1 MTPCTQAISN
11 RVSLAMAGLVA
22 MGAAAPAESIQ
33 VVTASGAAVTLYGVA
48 QLDASWENHR
58 AGPAP
63 GNLAYWAETGRAS
76 QSGEWNFTGSN
87 TKLGLNISGP
97 DSGKPYKLAGKVE
110 LDFSGAAGTENTPVP
125 RLRLGY
131 GTFAIP
137 GIGLSVLAGQNW
149 DVIAPLNAPT
159 INTGALWFG
168 GNFGYRRP
176 QVRVTETVALPSN
189 GKMEI
194 AAAVARSIGVASP
207 FVATSSDGGH
217 DADIPVFQGRA
228 AVSFPLW
235 VERQSA
241 TLGVSGHFGQEDVL
255 LDTNNSGANYKT
267 LDSWS
272 ANLDLELP
280 LAGFVSLVGEGF
292 YGANLDAYQGGINQ
306 GITKMGTSVVSVEG
320 WGGWA
325 ALKFKIGPTLNVNA
339 GLGVDSVHASTINN
353 GGKTRNVNA
362 FVNTSYF
369 LAPNSR
375 VGIELER
382 IETDYKAGTCERLWR
397 SQAVYAYTF

>member
-1 MTPCTQAISN
+1 MTPCTLAISK
-11 RVSLAMAGLVA
+11 RISLAMAGLVA
-22 MGAAAPAESIQ
+22 MGAATQAEPIQ
-33 VVTASGAAVTLYGVA
+33 VVTKSGAAVTLYGVA

-58 AGPAP
+58 AGPSP
-63 GNLAYWAETGRAS
+63 GNLVYWAETGRAS
-76 QSGEWNFTGSN
+76 QSGEWNITGIN

-97 DSGKPYKLAGKVE
+97 DSGKPYKLDGKVE
-110 LDFSGAAGTENTPVP
+110 FDFSGAAGTENTPVP

-131 GTFAIP
+131 GTFTLP
-137 GIGLSVLAGQNW
+137 GIGLSILAGQNW

-176 QVRVTETVALPSN
+176 QLRVTETVALPSN
-189 GKMEI
+189 GKIEI

-207 FVATSSDGGH
+207 FVPTSSDGGH

-228 AVSFPLW
+228 AASWPLW
-235 VERQSA
+235 VEKQNA

-255 LDTNNSGANYKT
+255 LDTAAGANYKT

-272 ANLDLELP
+272 ANVDLELP
-280 LAGFVSLVGEGF
+280 LADFVSLVGEGF

-306 GITKMGTSVVSVEG
+306 GITKIGTTVVNVEG

-325 ALKFKIGPTLNVNA
+325 ALRLKIGPTLNLNA

-382 IETDYKAGTCERLWR
+382 IETDYKAGASERLWR

>member
-1 MTPCTQAISN
+1 MTPRIQSNSN
-11 RVSLAMAGLVA
+11 RIGSAAALLVA
-22 MGAAAPAESIQ
+22 LASPAWTEPVQ
-33 VVTASGAAVTLYGVA
+33 VVTTSGAAVTLYGIA

-63 GNLAYWAETGRAS
+63 GNLAYWAETGAAS
-76 QSGEWNFTGSN
+76 RSGEWNITGSN
-87 TKLGLNISGP
+87 TKLGLVVLGP
-97 DSGKPYKLAGKVE
+97 DSGKPYRIGGKVE
-110 LDFSGAAGTENTPVP
+110 IDFSGSAGTENTPVP

-131 GTFAIP
+131 GTFALP
-137 GIGLSVLAGQNW
+137 GIGLTFLAGQYW

-176 QVRVTETVALPSN
+176 QFRVTETVALPAE
-189 GKMEI
+189 GKIEI
-194 AAAVARSIGVASP
+194 STSVSRSIGVASP
-207 FVATSSDGGH
+207 FVATSPDGGH
-217 DADIPVFQGRA
+217 DADIPVFMGRA
-228 AVSFPLW
+228 AVSLPLW
-235 VERQSA
+235 VEKQAA

-255 LDTNNSGANYKT
+255 LDTNSGANYRT

-272 ANLDLELP
+272 ADLDLEIP
-280 LAGFVSLVGEGF
+280 LTGSITLVGEGF
-292 YGANLDAYQGGINQ
+292 YGANLDAYLGGINQ
-306 GITKMGTSVVSVEG
+306 GIAKAGTSVSNVEG

-325 ALKFKIGPTLNVNA
+325 AIRFKICPTLNLNLGA
-339 GLGVDSVHASTINN
+339 GVDSVRASTVGN

-362 FVNTSYF
+362 FVNASYF

-382 IETDYKAGTCERLWR
+382 IETDYKAGACERLWR
-397 SQAVYAYTF
+397 GQTVYAYTF